1 MRTKIPAS
9 PFLNITYL
17 RFEDLTMQHSK
28 CTNGNRYV
36 NFGKHGRILFIER
49 YESHMIVFTM
59 RWEILKTIGLW
70 INENRPQTNTKLE
83 KTKQNKTKSYK
94 SS

>member
-17 RFEDLTMQHSK
+17 RFEDLTMQHPK

-36 NFGKHGRILFIER
+36 NFGKHGRILSIER

-59 RWEILKTIGLW
+59 RWE
-70 INENRPQTNTKLE
+70 NSENYRTLDQ
-83 KTKQNKTKSYK
+83 
-94 SS
+94 